1 MHMAD
6 ALITPLVGVT
16 MTVATVGISA
26 YSTKKIRKELEFD
39 KKIPLMG
46 VVGSFIFAAQ
56 MINFTI
62 PGTGS
67 SGHIGGGL
75 LLAILLGPE
84 AGFLSIL
91 SVLLIQALFFG
102 DGGLLALGCNAIN
115 MGFFSCFIGYR
126 LIYSKILSKGYS
138 KKRIYFASIL
148 AAVISLQLGSFSVVV
163 ETVVSGITEL
173 PFSTFLIFMQPIHF
187 IIAVVEGAITA
198 ILINFIW
205 SHRPELLEKN
215 NSSTVKKV
223 SRKKIVMV
231 FLLGALIVGGGL
243 SIFASSNPDGLE
255 WSILKT
261 TGREE
266 IVRNNEIHEKVASIQ
281 EKTTILPE
289 YNLRNEVLGKFG
301 TTVAGV
307 IGVVITISFVLL
319 LGLLS
324 KKRKVIKE

>member
-6 ALITPLVGVT
+6 ALITPIVGGT
-16 MTVATVGISA
+16 MIAATAGITA
-26 YSTKKIRKELEFD
+26 YSTKKVREESEFD

-46 VVGSFIFAAQ
+46 VVGSFVFAAQ

-115 MGFFSCFIGYR
+115 MGFFSCFIGYK

-148 AAVISLQLGSFSVVV
+148 AVVISLQLGSFSVVV
-163 ETVVSGITEL
+163 ETLASGITEL

-187 IIAVVEGAITA
+187 AIAVVEGLITA
-198 ILINFIW
+198 VVINFIW
-205 SHRPELLEKN
+205 SHRPELLEK
-215 NSSTVKKV
+215 SSNKV
-223 SRKKIVMV
+223 NKLSRKRIVTV
-231 FLLGALIVGGGL
+231 FLVGALIVGGGVSL
-243 SIFASSNPDGLE
+243 FASSNPDGLE
-255 WSILKT
+255 WSIFNTAGK
-261 TGREE
+261 EE
-266 IVRNNEIHEKVASIQ
+266 IVRDNEIQEKVASIQ
-281 EKTTILPE
+281 EKITILPE
-289 YNLRNEVLGKFG
+289 YNLKNEELGKFG

-307 IGVVITISFVLL
+307 VGVLITTSFVIL

-324 KKRKVIKE
+324 RKRKIIKE

>member
-6 ALITPLVGVT
+6 ALITPIVGGT
-16 MTVATVGISA
+16 MIAATAGITA
-26 YSTKKIRKELEFD
+26 YSTKKVREESEFD

-46 VVGSFIFAAQ
+46 VVGSFVFAAQ

-115 MGFFSCFIGYR
+115 MGFFSCFIGYK

-148 AAVISLQLGSFSVVV
+148 AVVISLQLGSFSVVV
-163 ETVVSGITEL
+163 ETLASGITEL

-187 IIAVVEGAITA
+187 AIAVVEGLITA
-198 ILINFIW
+198 VIINFIW
-205 SHRPELLEKN
+205 SHRPELLEK
-215 NSSTVKKV
+215 SSNKV
-223 SRKKIVMV
+223 NKLSRKRIVTV
-231 FLLGALIVGGGL
+231 FLVGALIVGGGVSL
-243 SIFASSNPDGLE
+243 FASSNPDGLE
-255 WSILKT
+255 WSIFNTAGK
-261 TGREE
+261 EE
-266 IVRNNEIHEKVASIQ
+266 IVRDNEIQEKVASIQ

-289 YNLRNEVLGKFG
+289 YNLKNEELGKFG

-307 IGVVITISFVLL
+307 VGVLITTSFVIL

-324 KKRKVIKE
+324 RKRKIIKE